1 MSANDK
7 ELLPFEA
14 PLRDLKRRID
24 EMIAGSEDSP
34 ELKILLEPMQK
45 QYAQVE
51 RQLYDNL
58 KAWQVVLVARHP
70 GRPQT
75 RDYTSLVFDDFIELH
90 GDRMYR
96 DDLAIVTGLGT
107 IRGRRVMLVGQ
118 HRGRDV
124 RERHLSNAGCV
135 HPEGYRKALRKMK
148 LAEKFGIPV
157 VTFIDTKG
165 AFPGIGS
172 EERGVAVA
180 IAENM
185 REMSR
190 LRVPVVC
197 VVIGEGGS
205 GGALGIGVGDR
216 ILMLR
221 YSYYSVISPEG
232 CASILWRDGNM
243 KAEAAEEL
251 KLTSRDL
258 HQYKLIDEVVP
269 EPLGGAHRDLR
280 RMGDILRD
288 AIIRNL
294 DELAGVPA
302 GELVASRYEKF
313 RRYGEFLEGV
323 APPAPPPETGIETE
337 EGIEE
342 AEEAGISDGNPIGGL
357 EDEDGSGADAKI
369 ENGDAEKAEAE
380 TASPKK
386 RRARKLKK

>member
-1 MSANDK
+1 MSDDEK

-14 PLRDLKRRID
+14 PLRELKRRID
-24 EMIAGSEDSP
+24 EMAASSEDSP
-34 ELKILLEPMQK
+34 ELKSLLEPMK
-45 QYAQVE
+45 AQYAQVE
-51 RQLYDNL
+51 RQMYENL
-58 KAWQVVLVARHP
+58 KAWQIVLVARHP

-75 RDYTSLVFDDFIELH
+75 RDYTSLIFDSFEELH
-90 GDRMYR
+90 GDRMYG
-96 DDLAIVTGLGT
+96 DDLAIVTGLGA
-107 IRGRRVMLVGQ
+107 IGNHRVMLVGQ

-124 RERHLSNAGCV
+124 NERHLSNAGCV

-148 LAEKFGIPV
+148 MAEKFGIPI

-190 LRVPVVC
+190 LKVPVVC

-221 YSYYSVISPEG
+221 YAYYSVISPEG

-243 KAEAAEEL
+243 KEEAAEEL

-258 HQYKLIDEVVP
+258 LDFKLIDEVVP
-269 EPLGGAHRDLR
+269 EPLGGAHRDLKK
-280 RMGDILRD
+280 MGAFLRE

-294 DELAGVPA
+294 DELGNVPVD
-302 GELVASRYEKF
+302 ELVAARYDKF
-313 RRYGEFLEGV
+313 RRYGQFLEGV
-323 APPAPPPETGIETE
+323 NPADLLPKAEKDVEDEPGASESAAGFDESEME
-337 EGIEE
+337 EDE
-342 AEEAGISDGNPIGGL
+342 AEVVS
-357 EDEDGSGADAKI
+357 
-369 ENGDAEKAEAE
+369 
-380 TASPKK
+380 
-386 RRARKLKK
+386 

>member
-1 MSANDK
+1 MADDKK

-14 PLRDLKRRID
+14 PLRELKRRID
-24 EMIAGSEDSP
+24 EMMTDSDDLP
-34 ELKILLEPMQK
+34 GLKSLLESMQT

-51 RQLYDNL
+51 QRMYDNL
-58 KAWQVVLVARHP
+58 KAWQTVLVARHP

-75 RDYTSLVFDDFIELH
+75 RDYTSLVFDSFQELH

-96 DDLAIVTGLGT
+96 NDLAIVTGLGV
-107 IRGRRVMLVGQ
+107 IGRHRVVLIGQ

-124 RERHLSNAGCV
+124 NERYLSNAGCV

-148 LAEKFGIPV
+148 LAEKFNLPV

-185 REMSR
+185 MEMSR
-190 LRVPVVC
+190 LRVPVLC

-243 KAEAAEEL
+243 KAAAAEEL
-251 KLTSRDL
+251 KLTSHDL
-258 HQYKLIDEVVP
+258 LGYKLIDEVVP
-269 EPLGGAHRDLR
+269 EPLGGAHRNLR
-280 RMGDILRD
+280 QMGDFLRA

-294 DELAGVPA
+294 DELAVVPVDRLLEERHRKLR
-302 GELVASRYEKF
+302 GFGRY
-313 RRYGEFLEGV
+313 LEGV
-323 APPAPPPETGIETE
+323 DPAEFLPAPKKENGTAEKEET
-337 EGIEE
+337 
-342 AEEAGISDGNPIGGL
+342 
-357 EDEDGSGADAKI
+357 ADAKTPPREPGQ
-369 ENGDAEKAEAE
+369 ENA
-380 TASPKK
+380 
-386 RRARKLKK
+386 

>member
-1 MSANDK
+1 MSENDAD
-7 ELLPFEA
+7 LLPFEA
-14 PLRDLKRRID
+14 PLRSLKRRI
-24 EMIAGSEDSP
+24 EEVMANSTESP
-34 ELKILLEPMQK
+34 ELKTLLEPMQA
-45 QYAQVE
+45 QYEQVE
-51 RQLYDNL
+51 RQLYEDL
-58 KAWQVVLVARHP
+58 KPWQIVLVARHP

-75 RDYTSLVFDDFIELH
+75 RDYTSLVFDSFEELH
-90 GDRMYR
+90 GDRMHR
-96 DDLAIVTGLGT
+96 DDLAIVTGLASIGKH
-107 IRGRRVMLVGQ
+107 RVMLIGQ

-124 RERHLSNAGCV
+124 NERHLSNAGCP

-148 LAEKFGIPV
+148 LAEKFGLPV

-190 LRVPVVC
+190 LRVPIIC

-205 GGALGIGVGDR
+205 GGALGVGVGDR

-243 KAEAAEEL
+243 KAEAAEAL

-258 HQYKLIDEVVP
+258 LHFKLVDEVVD

-280 RMGDILRD
+280 AMGDNLK
-288 AIIRNL
+288 AALKKNL
-294 DELAGVPA
+294 DKLSKTPIDKLLEK
-302 GELVASRYEKF
+302 RYEKF
-313 RRYGEFLEGV
+313 RRYGEFLEGKSL
-323 APPAPPPETGIETE
+323 ADLLPQDQPKESAKTE
-337 EGIEE
+337 EAVA
-342 AEEAGISDGNPIGGL
+342 AEPDG
-357 EDEDGSGADAKI
+357 
-369 ENGDAEKAEAE
+369 E
-380 TASPKK
+380 TAE
-386 RRARKLKK
+386 

>member
-7 ELLPFEA
+7 DLLPFEA
-14 PLRDLKRRID
+14 PLRELKRRIE
-24 EMIAGSEDSP
+24 EMVAGAAGSP
-34 ELKILLEPMQK
+34 ELKTLLEPMQA
-45 QYAQVE
+45 QYEQVE
-51 RQLYDNL
+51 RQLYENL
-58 KAWQVVLVARHP
+58 KPWQIVLLARHP

-75 RDYTSLVFDDFIELH
+75 RDYISLVFDSFEELH

-96 DDLAIVTGLGT
+96 DDLAVVTGLAT
-107 IRGRRVMLVGQ
+107 IGSHRVMLIGQ

-124 RERHLSNAGCV
+124 NERHLSNAGCP

-148 LAEKFGIPV
+148 LAEKFGLPV
-157 VTFIDTKG
+157 VALIDTKG

-197 VVIGEGGS
+197 VIIGEGGS

-243 KAEAAEEL
+243 KAEAAEAL
-251 KLTSRDL
+251 RLTSRDL
-258 HQYKLIDEVVP
+258 LEFKLVDEVVD

-280 RMGDILRD
+280 KMGDILKA
-288 AIIRNL
+288 AIKKNL
-294 DELAGVPA
+294 DRLAKAPI
-302 GELVASRYEKF
+302 EKLVEKRYEKF
-313 RRYGEFLEGV
+313 RCYGEFMEGMNLSELIARQKIEEGGAAEAADAVNGTRPEQESGTDGV
-323 APPAPPPETGIETE
+323 AG
-337 EGIEE
+337 
-342 AEEAGISDGNPIGGL
+342 
-357 EDEDGSGADAKI
+357 
-369 ENGDAEKAEAE
+369 
-380 TASPKK
+380 
-386 RRARKLKK
+386 